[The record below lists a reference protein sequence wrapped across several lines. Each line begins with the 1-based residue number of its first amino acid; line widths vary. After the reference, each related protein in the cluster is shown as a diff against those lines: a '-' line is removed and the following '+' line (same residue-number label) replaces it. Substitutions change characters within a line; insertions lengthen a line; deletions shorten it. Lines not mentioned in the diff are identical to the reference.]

1 MEFGA
6 VVKPFIFYLQF
17 FRLFLM
23 RESSIAGNF
32 VISYFFGK
40 KVYHVA
46 IRPIT
51 AASGDIVTYSLE
63 NDAVR
68 FFDLLQLVEF
78 YQLNQGSLNSRLT
91 NYVICNTSA
100 SRRSDSPTD
109 SASSSSCRN
118 ASDAS
123 LDSAKDI
130 LSAGSNPGAATNG
143 SLNNNVSNGKTASA
157 KNSEESGETSDDGEI
172 SVATAVDATMVSED
186 EEKDPEADASMR
198 EAN

>member
-1 MEFGA
+1 
-6 VVKPFIFYLQF
+6 
-17 FRLFLM
+17 M

-32 VISYFFGK
+32 VISYYFGK

-51 AASGDIVTYSLE
+51 SASGDVVTYSLE
-63 NDAVR
+63 NDHVR

-78 YQLNQGSLNSRLT
+78 YQLNQGTLNSRLT
-91 NYVICNTSA
+91 NYVVCNTSA

-109 SASSSSCRN
+109 SASSCRN

-123 LDSAKDI
+123 LDSTKDS
-130 LSAGSNPGAATNG
+130 SAGSAVGPI
-143 SLNNNVSNGKTASA
+143 NNNVSNGKKAAASA
-157 KNSEESGETSDDGEI
+157 ATNGTPTSRKVPKTSSASGMTSGEEAETSDDGEI

-186 EEKDPEADASMR
+186 EERDTEADTSMR
-198 EAN
+198 EASQ